1 MDTPMIFV
9 WPRDSNTGLRHP
21 SSPSRP
27 LPDTGDHWPDD
38 QFTHRR
44 LAEGG
49 IVTQD
54 PRNAQKMTAPVAQVY
69 HDEPEMQLR
78 RDAGNS

>member
-9 WPRDSNTGLRHP
+9 WPRDSNSGLRHP

-27 LPDTGDHWPDD
+27 LPNSGDHWPED

-49 IVTQD
+49 ILLED
-54 PRNAQKMTAPVAQVY
+54 PRSAPAATAPIAHVDHDVA
-69 HDEPEMQLR
+69 
-78 RDAGNS
+78 S